1 MAKRRGATTRKRAGG
16 GSGGAAGGASSKGLT
31 YAAAGVN
38 IEEGDRF
45 VDLIRSQVR
54 STHGPRVLDRPGGFA
69 GLFRL
74 DFNEKL
80 FKRNY
85 REPVLVGCT
94 DGVGTKVKIACEMRK
109 FDTIGIDL
117 VAMNVNDL
125 IVEGAEPLF
134 FLDYIACHSIVP
146 ETLAGVVKGIAE
158 GCRQAGAA
166 LMGGETAE
174 MPAVYGSGDMDLAGF
189 AVGVVELE
197 RAMSA
202 ERVEPGDVVLGLESD
217 GVHSNGYALVRAVVE
232 RASLRLDKVY
242 AGLDKRRTLGSVL
255 LTPTR
260 IYAKPVV
267 GALRAYSVKKVVSGM
282 AHITGSGLAAN
293 LERALHDRVD
303 AILDPSSW
311 PVPPVFPFLQEQGG
325 IADDEMRRVFN
336 MGIGYCM
343 IVRPA
348 FAASIARRLRRSGER
363 VHRIGSVVRGSGRVV
378 LEGRRGNA

>member
-1 MAKRRGATTRKRAGG
+1 MGARATKGGRRTK
-16 GSGGAAGGASSKGLT
+16 AAGGLT
-31 YAAAGVN
+31 YARAGVD
-38 IEEGDRF
+38 IEAGDRF
-45 VDLIRSQVR
+45 VDMIARHVR
-54 STHGPRVLDRPGGFA
+54 STHGPRVIDRPGGFA

-85 REPVLVGCT
+85 KEPALVGCT
-94 DGVGTKVKIACEMRK
+94 DGVGTKVKIACELRK

-134 FLDYIACHSIVP
+134 FLDYLACHKVVP
-146 ETLAGVVKGIAE
+146 EELAAVVKGVAD

-166 LMGGETAE
+166 LLGGETAE
-174 MPAVYGSGDMDLAGF
+174 MPAVYAPGDMDLAGF
-189 AVGVVELE
+189 AVGVVELD
-197 RAMSA
+197 RAMDPT
-202 ERVEPGDVVLGLESD
+202 RVEPGDIVLGLESD
-217 GVHSNGYALVRAVVE
+217 GVHSNGYALVRAVVKQ
-232 RASLRLDKVY
+232 AKLDLRKVYPELDK
-242 AGLDKRRTLGSVL
+242 KRTLGEVL

-267 GALRAYSVKKVVSGM
+267 AALRTYTVKKIVTGM

-293 LERALHDRVD
+293 LERALHDEVD
-303 AILDPSSW
+303 AVIDARAW
-311 PVPPVFPFLQEQGG
+311 PEPPVFGFLRKHGDVAE
-325 IADDEMRRVFN
+325 DEMRRVFN

-348 FAASIARRLRRSGER
+348 FAAAVARRLKRAGER
-363 VHRIGSVVRGSGRVV
+363 VHRIGEVVEGSGRVA
-378 LEGRRGNA
+378 LK

>member
-1 MAKRRGATTRKRAGG
+1 MD
-16 GSGGAAGGASSKGLT
+16 
-31 YAAAGVN
+31 

-45 VDLIRSQVR
+45 VDLIRRHVR
-54 STHGPRVLDRPGGFA
+54 STHGQRVLDRPGGFA

-74 DFNEKL
+74 DFNERL

-94 DGVGTKVKIACEMRK
+94 DGVGTKVKIACDMKK

-134 FLDYIACHSIVP
+134 FLDYLACNKIVP
-146 ETLAGVVKGIAE
+146 EVMADVVKGIAD

-166 LMGGETAE
+166 ILGGETAE
-174 MPAVYGSGDMDLAGF
+174 MPAVYAKGEMDLAGF

-217 GVHSNGYALVRAVVE
+217 GVHSNGYALVRAVVKE
-232 RASLRLDKVY
+232 ARLSLGKIYPELDK
-242 AGLDKRRTLGSVL
+242 KRTLGEVL

-260 IYAKPVV
+260 IYARPIVTL
-267 GALRAYSVKKVVSGM
+267 LRAYSVKKVVTGM
-282 AHITGSGLAAN
+282 AHITGSGLGAN

-303 AILDPSSW
+303 AVLDGSAW
-311 PVPPVFPFLQEQGG
+311 PVPPVFRFLQKHGD
-325 IADDEMRRVFN
+325 IAEDEMRRVFN
-336 MGIGYCM
+336 MGIGYCVV
-343 IVRPA
+343 VRPA
-348 FAASIARRLRRSGER
+348 FAASIAAKLKRSGER
-363 VHRIGSVVRGSGRVV
+363 VHRIGRVVKGTGRVV
-378 LEGRRGNA
+378 IE